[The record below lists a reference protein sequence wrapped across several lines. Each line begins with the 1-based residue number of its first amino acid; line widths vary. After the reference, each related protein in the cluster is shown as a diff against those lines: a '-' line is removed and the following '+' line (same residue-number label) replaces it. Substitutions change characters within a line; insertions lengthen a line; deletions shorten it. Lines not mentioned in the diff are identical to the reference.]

1 MSIKLIVTDLDGT
14 LMAPD
19 HTTVTERT
27 RWALKEAH
35 DKGVKTAIATGK
47 TISLI
52 GMVTNQVDFIDYV
65 IYSNGAAVYDRVNK
79 KLIYTSFF
87 DTENA
92 LELAKFLDSEPVFY
106 EIYANGWS
114 YIRNDKV
121 SLFDMGNLPKDFIDE
136 ITKHTVFV
144 DDMCEIIKKSDVEK
158 FNISSMAPE
167 RAEYI
172 TEKLVSFKDTEWT
185 SSLPGSKVQNQMEF
199 MKKGVNKG
207 AAVKGMCSVL
217 GISPE
222 SVMAFG
228 DAQNDC
234 SMLEFVGWSFA
245 MGNACEECKRTAKY
259 ITDTNANDGLAKAV
273 EEYVLNK

>member
-27 RWALKEAH
+27 RRALKEAH
-35 DKGVKTAIATGK
+35 DKGVKTAIATGR

-172 TEKLVSFKDTEWT
+172 TEKLISFKDTEWT
-185 SSLPGSKVQNQMEF
+185 SSLPDSKVQNQMEF

-234 SMLEFVGWSFA
+234 SMLELAGWSFA
-245 MGNACEECKRTAKY
+245 MGNACEECRQTAKY
-259 ITDTNANDGLAKAV
+259 ITDTNANNGLAKAV

>member
-27 RWALKEAH
+27 RRALKEAH
-35 DKGVKTAIATGK
+35 DKGVKTAIATGR

-121 SLFDMGNLPKDFIDE
+121 SLFYMGNLPKDFIDE

-234 SMLEFVGWSFA
+234 SMLELVGWSFA

>member
-27 RWALKEAH
+27 RQALKEAH
-35 DKGVKTAIATGK
+35 DKGVKTAIATGR

-234 SMLEFVGWSFA
+234 SMLELVGWSFA

>member
-27 RWALKEAH
+27 RRALKEAH
-35 DKGVKTAIATGK
+35 DKGVKTAIATGR

-172 TEKLVSFKDTEWT
+172 TEKLISFKDTEWT
-185 SSLPGSKVQNQMEF
+185 SSLPDSKVQNQMEF

-207 AAVKGMCSVL
+207 TAVKGMCSVL

-234 SMLEFVGWSFA
+234 SMLELAGWSFA
-245 MGNACEECKRTAKY
+245 MGNACEECRQTAKY
-259 ITDTNANDGLAKAV
+259 ITDTNANNGLAKAV

>member
-27 RWALKEAH
+27 RRALKEAH
-35 DKGVKTAIATGK
+35 DKGVKTAIATGR

-234 SMLEFVGWSFA
+234 SMLELVGWSFA

>member
-27 RWALKEAH
+27 RRALKEAH
-35 DKGVKTAIATGK
+35 DRGVKIAIATGR

-172 TEKLVSFKDTEWT
+172 TEKLISFKDTEWT
-185 SSLPGSKVQNQMEF
+185 SSIPGSKVQNQMEF

-217 GISPE
+217 DISSE

-234 SMLEFVGWSFA
+234 SMLELVGWSFA
-245 MGNACEECKRTAKY
+245 MGNACEECRQTAKY
-259 ITDTNANDGLAKAV
+259 ITDTNANDGLAKTV

>member
-27 RWALKEAH
+27 RRALKEAH
-35 DKGVKTAIATGK
+35 DKGVKTAIATGR

-185 SSLPGSKVQNQMEF
+185 SSLPGSKVQNQLEF

-234 SMLEFVGWSFA
+234 SMLELVGWSFA

>member
-27 RWALKEAH
+27 RRALKEAH
-35 DKGVKTAIATGK
+35 DKGVKTAIATGR

-52 GMVTNQVDFIDYV
+52 GMVTNQVDFIDYI

-172 TEKLVSFKDTEWT
+172 TEKLISFKDTEWT

-234 SMLEFVGWSFA
+234 SMLELAGWSFA
-245 MGNACEECKRTAKY
+245 MGNACEECRQTAKY
-259 ITDTNANDGLAKAV
+259 ITDTNANNGLAKAV

>member
-27 RWALKEAH
+27 RQALKEAH
-35 DKGVKTAIATGK
+35 DKGVKTAIATGR

-172 TEKLVSFKDTEWT
+172 TEKLISFKDTEWT

-234 SMLEFVGWSFA
+234 SMLELAGWSFA
-245 MGNACEECKRTAKY
+245 MGNACEECRQTAKY

>member
-1 MSIKLIVTDLDGT
+1 MSIELIVTDLDGT

-19 HTTVTERT
+19 HTTVTQRT
-27 RWALKEAH
+27 RTALQKAH
-35 DKGVKTAIATGK
+35 DKGVKTAIATGR

-52 GMVTNQVDFIDYV
+52 GMVTKQVDFIDYV

-87 DTENA
+87 DTDNA
-92 LELAKFLDSEPVFY
+92 VELARFLDSEPVFY

-114 YIRNDKV
+114 YIKKDKV

-136 ITKHTVFV
+136 ITKNTVFT
-144 DDMCEIIKKSDVEK
+144 DDMCEIIEKSDVEK

-185 SSLPGSKVQNQMEF
+185 SSLPGSKVQNQMEI

-207 AAVKGMCSVL
+207 TAVKGMCSVL

-222 SVMAFG
+222 NVMAFG

-234 SMLEFVGWSFA
+234 SMLELAGYSFA
-245 MGNACEECKRTAKY
+245 MGNACEECRKTAKY
-259 ITDTNANDGLAKAV
+259 LTDTNANDGLAKAV
-273 EEYVLNK
+273 EEYVLNI

>member
-27 RWALKEAH
+27 RQALKEAH
-35 DKGVKTAIATGK
+35 DKGVKTAIATGR

-172 TEKLVSFKDTEWT
+172 TEKLISFKDTEWT

-217 GISPE
+217 NISPE

-234 SMLEFVGWSFA
+234 SMLELAGWSFA
-245 MGNACEECKRTAKY
+245 MGNACEECRQTAKY

>member
-27 RWALKEAH
+27 RRALKEAH
-35 DKGVKTAIATGK
+35 DRGVKIAIATGR

-158 FNISSMAPE
+158 FNISSMAPD

-234 SMLEFVGWSFA
+234 SMLELAGWSFA
-245 MGNACEECKRTAKY
+245 MGNACEECRQTAKY